1 MILTRD
7 QSACTNRMVTRTAV
21 PPPTPATA
29 GRWRTSTV
37 RTSQLPASS
46 AAPVS
51 RRLRLQGLDQSGR
64 LYTNVVNYP
73 CIPHQAPNRCGDL
86 TCRRPDQGRVLQC
99 VGLHTGREEY
109 PNTDGERKVEKAI
122 GSQDQPVQFG
132 SCAFGVQAQ
141 GTDGNVDF
149 HIGVQDIV
157 DIITDSVRQFGG
169 LGRMVLRG
177 VRSGDETVNGQQ
189 VEWELYLY

>member
-1 MILTRD
+1 M
-7 QSACTNRMVTRTAV
+7 
-21 PPPTPATA
+21 
-29 GRWRTSTV
+29 
-37 RTSQLPASS
+37 
-46 AAPVS
+46 
-51 RRLRLQGLDQSGR
+51 
-64 LYTNVVNYP
+64 
-73 CIPHQAPNRCGDL
+73 
-86 TCRRPDQGRVLQC
+86 
-99 VGLHTGREEY
+99 
-109 PNTDGERKVEKAI
+109 
-122 GSQDQPVQFG
+122 QFG

-177 VRSGDETVNGQQ
+177 VRSGNETVNGQQ

>member
-1 MILTRD
+1 M
-7 QSACTNRMVTRTAV
+7 AA
-21 PPPTPATA
+21 A
-29 GRWRTSTV
+29 G
-37 RTSQLPASS
+37 
-46 AAPVS
+46 
-51 RRLRLQGLDQSGR
+51 GGD
-64 LYTNVVNYP
+64 VVDDGAEAGFVDTDDDV
-73 CIPHQAPNRCGDL
+73 HD
-86 TCRRPDQGRVLQC
+86 
-99 VGLHTGREEY
+99 
-109 PNTDGERKVEKAI
+109 DGERKVEKAI